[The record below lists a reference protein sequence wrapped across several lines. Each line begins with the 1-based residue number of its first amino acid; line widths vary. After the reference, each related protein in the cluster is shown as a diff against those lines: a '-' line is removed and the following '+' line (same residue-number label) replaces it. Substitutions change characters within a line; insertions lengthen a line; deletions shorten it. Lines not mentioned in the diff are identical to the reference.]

1 MAYLVGDLMSDLMSG
16 LAGDLI
22 GDLVAS
28 ATRAKQ
34 DPPFQ
39 RVKRLK
45 PDEGT
50 VGFPRRPDKHST
62 VEEFCQVDC

>member
-1 MAYLVGDLMSDLMSG
+1 MAYLVGDLISDLMSG
-16 LAGDLI
+16 
-22 GDLVAS
+22 LVAS

-50 VGFPRRPDKHST
+50 VGFPRGPDKHST
-62 VEEFCQVDC
+62 VEEFCQGDC